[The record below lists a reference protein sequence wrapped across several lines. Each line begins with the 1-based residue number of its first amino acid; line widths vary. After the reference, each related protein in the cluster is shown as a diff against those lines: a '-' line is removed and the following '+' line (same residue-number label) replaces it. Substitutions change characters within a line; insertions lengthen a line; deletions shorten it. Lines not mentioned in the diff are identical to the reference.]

1 MNFTNWTDYFESNMD
16 EPCPSDDDTAL
27 IIAITVLGTSLVIS
41 EILPFLSGHKGNGIV
56 DVFVLFLRASSCMI
70 NTCLELDEKKHARAE
85 ARNDVNIN
93 ISNVATA
100 KPTESTLL
108 IK

>member
-1 MNFTNWTDYFESNMD
+1 MNFTNWTDFYESTMD
-16 EPCPSDDDTAL
+16 EPCPSHDDKAL

-41 EILPFLSGHKGNGIV
+41 EILPFLSQHKGNGIV

-70 NTCLELDEKKHARAE
+70 NTCLELDDKKHARAE

-93 ISNVATA
+93 INNVATA
-100 KPTESTLL
+100 TPTENTLL
-108 IK
+108 L